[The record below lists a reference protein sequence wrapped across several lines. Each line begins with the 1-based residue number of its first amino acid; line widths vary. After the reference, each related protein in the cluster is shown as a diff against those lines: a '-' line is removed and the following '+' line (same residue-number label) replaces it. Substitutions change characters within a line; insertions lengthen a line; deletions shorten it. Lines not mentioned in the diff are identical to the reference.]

1 MDRIF
6 VFSFN
11 RGPYLDNAIDALTR
25 CCPDLPVTIYDDA
38 SDDPETCAVLD
49 KLEAQHTV
57 VRREAASKSRH
68 GSLYDNMQAALDSC
82 GENEL
87 AVFLQD
93 DTQVVRPLEAADRE
107 WVAQHFARHP
117 DAAFIAPV
125 FLRGSISDKAL
136 SEFRFFPEAR
146 AYCFHRQTQKC
157 AGMYYSDIAI
167 MHVGRLRAIGWRFAH
182 DELENELAAQ
192 ARFGRMAYMADPLAM
207 WLPNARAYRNRS
219 KTLAFRLGERLSRSG
234 LYPLRILDEA
244 EVAALR
250 GRDHGSAPPIA
261 EHFLEPVSGELPWP
275 WPFHPLKRWRLLRRL
290 DEIEEALKRLRAW
303 LANRLGR
310 TP

>member
-11 RGPYLDNAIDALTR
+11 RGPYLANAIDTLAR
-25 CCPDLPVTIYDDA
+25 CCPGVPVTIYDDA

-49 KLEAQHTV
+49 TLEGKHTV
-57 VRREAASKSRH
+57 IRRQAASKSRH

-82 GENEL
+82 RDDEI

-93 DTQVVRPLEAADRE
+93 DTQLVRPIDATDRD

-136 SEFRFFPEAR
+136 SAFRYAPDKR
-146 AYCFHRQTQKC
+146 AYYFHRPTQKC

-167 MHVGRLRAIGWRFAH
+167 LHVGRLRACGWRFAH
-182 DELENELAAQ
+182 DELDNEFAAQ
-192 ARFGRMAYMADPLAM
+192 ALFGRMAYMADPLAM

-219 KTLAFRLGERLSRSG
+219 KTLAFRLGERLGRSG
-234 LYPLRILDEA
+234 LYPLRILDTP

-250 GRDHGSAPPIA
+250 ERDHAGTPPLA
-261 EHFLEPVSGELPWP
+261 EHFLEPREGRLPHP

-290 DEIEEALKRLRAW
+290 DELEEALKRLRAW
-303 LANRLGR
+303 LARRFGAGS
-310 TP
+310 